1 MNLSQK
7 NILRFHIGYDDFF
20 NDLER
25 FSLDNS
31 ISNVPFDVLK
41 YDCNKYEIHVAIA
54 GVNEKQI
61 SIKQL
66 GDFLVLEVNSQK
78 SVEKNDFIHKG
89 IRNNSFKQSFRLE
102 HNIEVKQAEIKNG
115 ILQIKLYKKEVQTK
129 SKRKIEIIEE

>member
-25 FSLDNS
+25 VSLDNS

-66 GDFLVLEVNSQK
+66 GDFLVLEVKSQK
-78 SVEKNDFIHKG
+78 SFEKIDFIHKG

>member
-20 NDLER
+20 SDLER
-25 FSLDNS
+25 VSLDNS

>member
-25 FSLDNS
+25 VSLDNS

-66 GDFLVLEVNSQK
+66 GDFLVLEVKSQK
-78 SVEKNDFIHKG
+78 SFEKIDFIHKG

-102 HNIEVKQAEIKNG
+102 HNIEVKQSEIKNG
-115 ILQIKLYKKEVQTK
+115 ILRIKLYKKEVQTK
-129 SKRKIEIIEE
+129 PKRKIEIIEE

>member
-1 MNLSQK
+1 MNLNQK

-25 FSLDNS
+25 VSLDNS

-78 SVEKNDFIHKG
+78 SLEKNHFIHKG

-115 ILQIKLYKKEVQTK
+115 ILRIKLYKKEVQTK

>member
-25 FSLDNS
+25 VSLDNS

-115 ILQIKLYKKEVQTK
+115 ILRIKLYKKEVQTK

>member
-25 FSLDNS
+25 VSLDNS

-115 ILQIKLYKKEVQTK
+115 ILQIKLYKKEEQTK

>member
-25 FSLDNS
+25 VSLDNS

-115 ILQIKLYKKEVQTK
+115 ILQIKLYKKEVQAK

>member
-25 FSLDNS
+25 VSLDNS

-66 GDFLVLEVNSQK
+66 GDFLVLEVNCQK

>member
-25 FSLDNS
+25 VSLDNS

-102 HNIEVKQAEIKNG
+102 HNIEVKQAQIKNG
-115 ILQIKLYKKEVQTK
+115 ILRIKLYKKEVQTK

>member
-25 FSLDNS
+25 VSLDNS
-31 ISNVPFDVLK
+31 ISNVLFDVLK

-66 GDFLVLEVNSQK
+66 GDVLVLEVNSQK

>member
-25 FSLDNS
+25 VSLDNS

-78 SVEKNDFIHKG
+78 SVKKNDFIHKG
-89 IRNNSFKQSFRLE
+89 IRNNSFKQSFCLE

>member
-25 FSLDNS
+25 VSLDNS

-66 GDFLVLEVNSQK
+66 GDFLVLEVNSHK

>member
-1 MNLSQK
+1 MNLRQK

-25 FSLDNS
+25 VSLDNS

>member
-25 FSLDNS
+25 VSLDNS

-89 IRNNSFKQSFRLE
+89 IRNNCFKQSFRLE

>member
-25 FSLDNS
+25 VSLDNS

-54 GVNEKQI
+54 GVNEKQL

>member
-20 NDLER
+20 NDLVR
-25 FSLDNS
+25 VSLDNS

>member
-25 FSLDNS
+25 VSLDNS

>member
-25 FSLDNS
+25 VSLDNS

-102 HNIEVKQAEIKNG
+102 HNIEIKQAEIKNG

>member
-7 NILRFHIGYDDFF
+7 NILRFHIGYDNFF

-25 FSLDNS
+25 VSLDNS

-89 IRNNSFKQSFRLE
+89 IRNNSFKQSFRL
-102 HNIEVKQAEIKNG
+102 
-115 ILQIKLYKKEVQTK
+115 
-129 SKRKIEIIEE
+129 

>member
-25 FSLDNS
+25 VSLDNS

-66 GDFLVLEVNSQK
+66 GDFLVLEVKSQK
-78 SVEKNDFIHKG
+78 SFEKIDFIHKG

-115 ILQIKLYKKEVQTK
+115 ILRIKLYKKEVQTK

>member
-25 FSLDNS
+25 VSLDNS

-66 GDFLVLEVNSQK
+66 GDFLVLEVNSHK

-115 ILQIKLYKKEVQTK
+115 ILRIKLYKKEVQTK

>member
-25 FSLDNS
+25 VSLDNS

-66 GDFLVLEVNSQK
+66 GYFLVLEVNSQK

-115 ILQIKLYKKEVQTK
+115 ILRIKLYKKEVQTK

>member
-25 FSLDNS
+25 VSLDNS

-78 SVEKNDFIHKG
+78 SFEKIDFIHKG